1 MRKMIS
7 MLLAVLLLISAL
19 PVAFASESYPIEA
32 HFAATGSHSVKT
44 LTIDSEEKDYKHYK
58 FWYPADL
65 EKANMQYPVIVYNN
79 GTGMKDD
86 AKDTVEMMNHLASWG
101 FVCITNDHKMTG
113 NGDSASKG
121 LDLLLS
127 MSENTDSVFY
137 NKINHKQIGVT
148 GHSQGGSATINA
160 ASVGKY
166 GNAVLYQSICTISAP
181 HSALAASPLQKS
193 PYDASKVQ
201 VPSFLIGGT
210 GTFDAGTKKDSGISP
225 LGMALIANMKVI
237 NHDTVI
243 IGRIKNADHGDT
255 QPKSLAYVTA
265 WFSYTLLGN
274 AYAAGAFIG
283 DDAEI
288 YRNDKWQDV
297 YNKQSDDLPAHPD
310 PYDPDAPNENIFTR
324 ILHAVK
330 AFFNKIAALFKKLFT
345 FSMKN

>member
-1 MRKMIS
+1 MKKLIS
-7 MLLAVLLLISAL
+7 VILAALLLVSVCPISLAVKSC
-19 PVAFASESYPIEA
+19 PIETHYTSA
-32 HFAATGSHSVKT
+32 GSHSVKT
-44 LTIDSEEKDYKHYK
+44 LTIESGEKDYRHYK

-65 EKANMQYPVIVYNN
+65 ENADIQYPVIVYNN

-86 AKDTVEMMNHLASWG
+86 AKDTVEMMTHLASWG

-127 MSENTDSVFY
+127 MSENAESIFN
-137 NKINHKQIGVT
+137 NKINRNQIGVT

-166 GNAVLYQSICTISAP
+166 ENAALYKSICTISAP
-181 HSALAASPLQKS
+181 HSDLAASPLQKS

-201 VPSFLIGGT
+201 VPAFLIGGT
-210 GTFDAGTKKDSGISP
+210 GVFDAGTKKDSGISP
-225 LGMALIANMKVI
+225 LGMALIANMKAI
-237 NHDTVI
+237 DHDTVV

-255 QPKSLAYVTA
+255 QSKSLAYVTA
-265 WFSYTLLGN
+265 WFSYTLLGDE
-274 AYAAGAFIG
+274 YAAGAFTG

-288 YRNDKWQDV
+288 YCNDKWQDV
-297 YNKQSDDLPAHPD
+297 YNKQSDDLPVDPD

-324 ILHAVK
+324 ILNTVK
-330 AFFNKIAALFKKLFT
+330 TFLNKITELLKKLFS
-345 FSMKN
+345 FGAKN